1 MSKVELETVVHVVKR
16 GEKGRLITQQTNRR
30 QVFARDCFEEFEKAL
45 GGIQQASD
53 MIQRFKDL
61 NRGNAY
67 DKAMADGLV
76 SSLIHQFQLGRV
88 VLLEVLGVGTWRFKR
103 IRDGQSKMVDYKRLN
118 GLQVLMHGV
127 IVCPEG
133 RRRSSF
139 SVLFADHRFH
149 GC

>member
-16 GEKGRLITQQTNRR
+16 GKKGCLITQQTNRR
-30 QVFARDCFEEFEKAL
+30 QVFARDCFEEFEKVL

-67 DKAMADGLV
+67 DKAVADGLV

-103 IRDGQSKMVDYKRLN
+103 IRDGQL
-118 GLQVLMHGV
+118 
-127 IVCPEG
+127 
-133 RRRSSF
+133 
-139 SVLFADHRFH
+139 
-149 GC
+149 

>member
-133 RRRSSF
+133 RRSSF